1 MGLAHEAAERLEAF
15 FRGFAG
21 STAPLLLLDYDVTLA
36 PFRVDRFKAKPWA
49 GVSELL
55 NRIQGQT
62 KTQMVF
68 ITGRPAAE
76 ILPLLGLDAPV
87 EVWGLHGTER
97 LYPDGS
103 RELEPV
109 PAAVR
114 KVLDDLREQ
123 LNRDSFGGLF
133 EDKDNAA
140 VMHWRGVSAARAK
153 QIEQRTRKLFEPL
166 ARLDGLVLL
175 EFSAGLELRAGR
187 DKGGAVEAI
196 LKEKGA
202 IGPAAYLG
210 DDFTDEAA
218 FEALQ
223 GRGLSVLVRRE
234 WRETAADVWLRPPA
248 ELKKFLTQWLEACRM
263 QGQGRLSSS

>member
-21 STAPLLLLDYDVTLA
+21 STAPLLLLDYDGTLA

-97 LYPDGS
+97 LYPRRSTPSPSEPLQMERRRWAMCCHAKTAPWNRSPAVDSPDSQANRRQLPAARRSQSVLLSLLLPPRLS
-103 RELEPV
+103 RCDQGTRAAPPLLPSLRKSVCSRHCRRAFSSLRKVHPLLAPRTQLDACV
-109 PAAVR
+109 PA
-114 KVLDDLREQ
+114 
-123 LNRDSFGGLF
+123 G
-133 EDKDNAA
+133 
-140 VMHWRGVSAARAK
+140 
-153 QIEQRTRKLFEPL
+153 
-166 ARLDGLVLL
+166 
-175 EFSAGLELRAGR
+175 
-187 DKGGAVEAI
+187 
-196 LKEKGA
+196 
-202 IGPAAYLG
+202 
-210 DDFTDEAA
+210 
-218 FEALQ
+218 
-223 GRGLSVLVRRE
+223 
-234 WRETAADVWLRPPA
+234 
-248 ELKKFLTQWLEACRM
+248 CR
-263 QGQGRLSSS
+263 